1 MSDRDTEI
9 ERVTVGGTPLHNAS
23 IEVVEYDPR
32 WPSLFDLEAG
42 RIRHALGARCMVL
55 EHVGSTSVP
64 GLSAKPIIDM
74 VLEVP
79 DSADEP
85 AYVPDLEAAGY
96 VLRIREPEWF
106 EHRVFKGPEVN
117 VNLHVFSDGCSETT
131 RMVLFRDHLRGDDTD
146 RELYQRTKRA
156 AGASAPGS
164 TCSTMPTP
172 SPSVVAEHHGPG
184 RGSDGV
190 VCPPWTRRK
199 FNAGSTTT

>member
-32 WPSLFDLEAG
+32 WPNLFDLEAG
-42 RIRHALGARCMVL
+42 RIRHVLGARCMVL

-117 VNLHVFSDGCSETT
+117 VNLHVFSDGCTETT

-146 RELYQRTKRA
+146 RDLYQRTKLALAERTWKYVQDYA
-156 AGASAPGS
+156 DAKSD
-164 TCSTMPTP
+164 
-172 SPSVVAEHHGPG
+172 VVAEIMARAEGPM
-184 RGSDGV
+184 
-190 VCPPWTRRK
+190 
-199 FNAGSTTT
+199 A